1 MIASF
6 AANRASPAV
15 PAKHASAAESLRVVN
30 CQNQITHL
38 IVDKIIGTSA
48 EKFQKKH
55 VQAVLQPGTAKN
67 NPRLL
72 IVMHV
77 WLAATGRDCKL
88 FSIEPPQPELVE
100 ALKLPRRRLWPHV
113 WLDHCLSRG
122 DRPSSESDSSFPYL
136 PFRMCL
142 FNSRISNSSAI
153 LEGQSLLLS

>member
-1 MIASF
+1 MTTQMIASF

-88 FSIEPPQPELVE
+88 FSIEPPQTRTGRSPEIATAETVAACLAGSLSE
-100 ALKLPRRRLWPHV
+100 PR
-113 WLDHCLSRG
+113 
-122 DRPSSESDSSFPYL
+122 
-136 PFRMCL
+136 
-142 FNSRISNSSAI
+142 
-153 LEGQSLLLS
+153 